1 MGEENDKYRESGLA
15 ALADSIRA
23 TVRRLD
29 ESALA
34 AAESIRDAETRL
46 GEGTLTQADAE
57 AISAAAYAAS
67 PHARGIVTMLSNLEG
82 LPGRIQRAL
91 PELVN
96 DNSIAR
102 IAAALRFID
111 DELND
116 YFADSD
122 PGHLTKALGPG
133 LQNYHRALR
142 RSFGYWQMGRDPECW
157 PPVVADL
164 DLRPERRDKLTGK
177 LLSALQGWFPGSRA
191 QLRGSLADGTGD
203 DYSDIDICWLVP
215 DQDFTEAVDT
225 LRPALSQCAAV
236 LALRSDPEFARSA
249 GRRVVFARLHGLPL
263 FWRVDIDIRADSTGA
278 DNRRDADDPD
288 ARSDAG
294 WSAPASA
301 IENAVA
307 ATKAAVRG
315 RPDTADALLRR
326 GFDRIGHEHP
336 GSDAVLA
343 DAITSLAAACA
354 LQEPGLTRM
363 SAEIRQ
369 VAHRLLA

>member
-1 MGEENDKYRESGLA
+1 MAEENEQYRESDLA

-34 AAESIRDAETRL
+34 AAERIRDAETRL

-57 AISAAAYAAS
+57 AKSAAAYAAS
-67 PHARGIVTMLSNLEG
+67 PYARGIITMLSNLEG

-133 LQNYHRALR
+133 LQSYHRALR
-142 RSFGYWQMGRDPECW
+142 RSFGYWQMGRDPAGW

-164 DLRPERRDKLTGK
+164 DLRPERRDKPPASCSRRCRAG
-177 LLSALQGWFPGSRA
+177 FPA
-191 QLRGSLADGTGD
+191 RGPN
-203 DYSDIDICWLVP
+203 C
-215 DQDFTEAVDT
+215 
-225 LRPALSQCAAV
+225 
-236 LALRSDPEFARSA
+236 A
-249 GRRVVFARLHGLPL
+249 GR
-263 FWRVDIDIRADSTGA
+263 
-278 DNRRDADDPD
+278 
-288 ARSDAG
+288 
-294 WSAPASA
+294 
-301 IENAVA
+301 
-307 ATKAAVRG
+307 
-315 RPDTADALLRR
+315 
-326 GFDRIGHEHP
+326 
-336 GSDAVLA
+336 
-343 DAITSLAAACA
+343 
-354 LQEPGLTRM
+354 
-363 SAEIRQ
+363 
-369 VAHRLLA
+369 